1 MAQTSAGLTNG
12 GNTAHYQISYD
23 TSLSAADGL
32 GRATALL
39 AHCEDDFNLMAG
51 WFFGVGFKFDLPISV
66 AINNATGGASW
77 QDPTDLQLKFGFN
90 PAVSMNAGSGP
101 TGGSS
106 DFIRFLLVA
115 EVTEM
120 FMASQDGGWF
130 ESTSLFKSGNEGSKG
145 EGLSRFL
152 SYQFKVA
159 NGLEATPFAGT
170 TVVPVWLNSI
180 DRPNFVDNAPDD
192 NTFDVVNACTTCFI
206 FYLHYQLGFTIEAIV
221 HAGSGTLAGVY
232 TSLTGKTD
240 GWDSFL
246 SLVDQHYPRGFTY
259 NPAGDKIFPV
269 SNLSNLD
276 DTQIQS
282 GSAQSRPLLRLDN
295 AALTEILIF
304 LTSESPA
311 AMSVFPGQVNVPV
324 GADLIDIPLTAPL
337 ITGPAFT
344 VAIHADY
351 AGERVSSNI
360 AVVPQPSTIA
370 GRVTDAALNPIANAS
385 VDILSDD
392 IILPG
397 LGNTVSLE
405 TDGGGFYSSPAI
417 PPRVYQLNAI
427 SGNFVPGHATVTVLE
442 GAPVTT
448 QNFALATALPFTI
461 AGQVTG
467 LNGAAVANATITLN
481 GAGRITA
488 TTDGSGHYSLSQ
500 NPGPY
505 DGLYTIAASAD
516 GFLSFGFNLTI
527 PNGAVLTENFTLAA
541 LGSLAGFIRDASE
554 NAVTTATIAVGSLS
568 AHSDP
573 AGHYT
578 LPGLPPGV
586 NHVTLSAGGFN
597 TVTIDI
603 NVVSGVV
610 TPLDF
615 VLVKSTA
622 VITGLVTDVDTG
634 DPLEHATVT
643 GFGSTATGVD
653 GRYTFTAVPAGPV
666 EVTAT
671 ALRHGSEKASVV
683 AIDDQTV
690 EVDFQLQRFSP
701 GPNPRPN

>member
-1 MAQTSAGLTNG
+1 MAQTSAGLPNG
-12 GNTAHYQISYD
+12 GNSAHYQISYD
-23 TSLSAADGL
+23 TSLSAADGV
-32 GRATALL
+32 GRATAVL

-51 WFFGVGFKFDLPISV
+51 WFFGVGFKFDFPISV

-77 QDPTDLQLKFGFN
+77 QDPTDLQLMFGFS

-101 TGGSS
+101 TGGSA
-106 DFIRFLLVA
+106 DFIRFLLVS

-159 NGLEATPFAGT
+159 NGLEDVPFAGS
-170 TVVPVWLNSI
+170 VIVPVWLNTL
-180 DRPNFVDNAPDD
+180 DRPNFVDSAPDD
-192 NTFDVVNACTTCFI
+192 NKFDGVNACTTCFI
-206 FYLHYQLGFTIEAIV
+206 FYLHYQLGFSIEAIV

-240 GWDSFL
+240 GWASFL
-246 SLVDQHYPRGFTY
+246 SLVDQHYPRGFTFH
-259 NPAGDKIFPV
+259 PAGDKIFPV

-276 DTQIQS
+276 DAQIQS

-295 AALTEILIF
+295 PALTEILVF
-304 LTSESPA
+304 LTSESPDA
-311 AMSVFPGQVNVPV
+311 LSVFPGDVNVPV

-337 ITGPAFT
+337 ITGPGFT

-351 AGERVSSNI
+351 AGGRVSSNI
-360 AVVPQPSTIA
+360 QVVPQPSTIA
-370 GRVTDAALNPIANAS
+370 GRVTDAALNPISNAS
-385 VDILSDD
+385 VDILSDT

-397 LGNTVSLE
+397 FGNTINLE

-417 PPRVYQLNAI
+417 PPHVYQVNAI
-427 SGNFVPGHATVTVLE
+427 SGNFVPGRATVTVSE
-442 GAPVTT
+442 GVPVTT

-461 AGQVTG
+461 TGKVTG
-467 LNGAAVANATITLN
+467 LNGTAVANASITLN
-481 GAGRITA
+481 GASRIIA
-488 TTDGSGHYSLSQ
+488 TTDGSGNYSLSQ

-505 DGLYTIAASAD
+505 DGLYTISASAD
-516 GFLSFGFNLTI
+516 GFTSFGFNLTI

-554 NAVTTATIAVGSLS
+554 TAIANAVIAVGPLF
-568 AHSDP
+568 AQSDT

-578 LPGLPPGV
+578 LPGLPPAID
-586 NHVTLSAGGFN
+586 HVRLSAAGFN
-597 TVTIDI
+597 IVTIDI
-603 NVVSGVV
+603 NVVSGVI

-634 DPLEHATVT
+634 DPLERAKIT
-643 GFGSTATGVD
+643 GFGSTVTGSD
-653 GRYTFTAVPAGPV
+653 GRYTFTGVPAGSV
-666 EVTAT
+666 EVTVTAT
-671 ALRHGSEKASVV
+671 HHFSDKTSAV
-683 AIDDQTV
+683 AIDNQTV
-690 EVDFQLQRFSP
+690 EVDFQLQRSGVSP
-701 GPNPRPN
+701 HPN